1 MRRALDASFSPDSPV
16 VAVAKRN
23 TKMELLT
30 RERQQ
35 MTMSAR
41 ASGAYIVNDA
51 RLRLVTE
58 NE

>member
-1 MRRALDASFSPDSPV
+1 MDASFSPDSLV
-16 VAVAKRN
+16 AAVAKRN

-35 MTMSAR
+35 MTMSTR